1 MSYHWGNFSHRGKKT
16 VVRLYGCRKFF
27 NQQESDMEINA
38 LSDQELLALLIGE
51 KTAMKLYCGSL
62 YPLAFGAED
71 KVPNRKL
78 RASVEFAKRL
88 MREKLERGPALQ
100 SPRDVT
106 QYLSAHFVGKE
117 YEAFV
122 VVFLDTR
129 HRVLSIEEMFRGTI
143 DGATVYPRE
152 VACAV
157 LRHRAAACIFA
168 HNHPSGVA
176 EPSLADQAITRRLK
190 DALSVI
196 DIRVLD
202 HFVIAGTEIVSFA
215 ERGLL

>member
-1 MSYHWGNFSHRGKKT
+1 MSYRWGNFSSRGKKT
-16 VVRLYGCRKFF
+16 VVRLDGCRMFF
-27 NQQESDMEINA
+27 NQQESDMEISA
-38 LSDQELLALLIGE
+38 LSDRELLALLIGE
-51 KTAMKLYCGSL
+51 KTATKLYGGRL
-62 YPLAFGAED
+62 FTLAFGTED
-71 KVPNRKL
+71 KAPNRKL

-88 MREKLERGPALQ
+88 MREKLYRGPALQ
-100 SPRDVT
+100 SPKEVT
-106 QYLSAHFVGKE
+106 QYLSAHFLGKE

-129 HRVLSIEEMFRGTI
+129 HRVLSVEEMFRGTI

-152 VACAV
+152 VAYAV
-157 LRHRAAACIFA
+157 LRHKAAACIFA

-202 HFVIAGTEIVSFA
+202 HFVIAGTEVVSFA
-215 ERGLL
+215 ERGLI